1 MEKIIV
7 ELEAKTDKAL
17 KGIDNVAKSVEDLN
31 KEVVSSNQDTAKSL
45 KNVET
50 SSGQA
55 AKGIRGIGN
64 AIKAAGIGLAIAAF
78 ATLKDI
84 FMQNQKAADLFNT
97 SFEVV
102 SIAFNDFVGF
112 IVDNSTKV
120 TDFFKSIFDDPKQA
134 LIDFADAFK
143 KNIQERFESYLDT
156 LGFLASAVKK
166 VFSGD
171 FAGALE
177 DVKSAGKESL
187 DVLTGV
193 NDTFDKSVDIVNSS
207 AEAISNYAS
216 ETVKAAK
223 GNVELAK
230 SAELAAVLN
239 QGLVE
244 KYDRQAEQLRQ
255 IRDDESK
262 SIEDRIKANEELAL
276 VLDEQEKA
284 MKENAAIAVASAAA
298 ELSKNKDN
306 IELQKAYQEALNE
319 QAAIEAQIT
328 GFRSEQ
334 QTNTNSLLREQKEI
348 MNEIALFGKS
358 ERDKERLE
366 LEQQYEANKLL
377 IEKEITD
384 DAEKKERLLALQK
397 DYNAQLKEVNDGFA
411 QEDLEKSI
419 EFANQQIALEENI
432 AQRKREINMQYIGFA
447 SGLSGLLQQIAGK
460 NKAIAT
466 AGLILEKGAAI
477 ANVVI
482 GASQSIASAKFNE
495 SKIPFFIPTPTGIP
509 LFNPLKPASLAATA
523 KSIAMTKIGAG
534 LAIAGIG
541 ATAIGQVSGVSGGN
555 VDTSKPPTPPT
566 PSVPTA
572 PSTPP
577 AFNIV
582 GQSGT
587 NQLAS
592 AIGGQSQQPIQ
603 AFVVSSEVSTAQELD
618 RNIIEDASIGG

>member
-17 KGIDNVAKSVEDLN
+17 KGIDNVAKSVQDLN

-64 AIKAAGIGLAIAAF
+64 ALKAAGIGLAIAAF

-84 FMQNQKAADLFNT
+84 FMQNQKAADFFNT

-112 IVDNSTKV
+112 IIDNGAKV
-120 TDFFKSIFDDPKQA
+120 TDFFKAIFDDPLESVKELGA
-134 LIDFADAFK
+134 SIKA
-143 KNIQERFESYLDT
+143 NIVERFESFLDT

-284 MKENAAIAVASAAA
+284 MKENAAIAVASAEA

-334 QTNTNSLLREQKEI
+334 QTNANSLLREQKEI

-366 LEQQYEANKLL
+366 LEQQYNLNKEL

-384 DAEKKERLLALQK
+384 DAEKKERLLAAET
-397 DYNAQLKEVNDGFA
+397 DYKTQLAEVNKTFAEEDLAIQTTLEEAKQNIRMLAIDNVAKGFA
-411 QEDLEKSI
+411 LLGQ
-419 EFANQQIALEENI
+419 
-432 AQRKREINMQYIGFA
+432 
-447 SGLSGLLQQIAGK
+447 LSGK
-460 NKAIAT
+460 NKALQA
-466 AGLILEKGAAI
+466 AAI
-477 ANVVI
+477 VGENAVGIAKQVISTRAANAAVTAKYALIPGGLALAKVEKTLNNVSLGLGI
-482 GASQSIASAKFNE
+482 ASSVASTSKALSALKAGGSASSGGSQGGSVPAGASA
-495 SKIPFFIPTPTGIP
+495 
-509 LFNPLKPASLAATA
+509 
-523 KSIAMTKIGAG
+523 
-534 LAIAGIG
+534 
-541 ATAIGQVSGVSGGN
+541 
-555 VDTSKPPTPPT
+555 PP
-566 PSVPTA
+566 S
-572 PSTPP
+572 
-577 AFNIV
+577 FNIV
-582 GQSGT
+582 GQSST

-603 AFVVSSEVSTAQELD
+603 AFVVANDVTTAQSMD
-618 RNIIEDASIGG
+618 RNIIDDASIGG

>member
-17 KGIDNVAKSVEDLN
+17 KGIDGVAKSVEKLN
-31 KEVVSSNQDTAKSL
+31 KTTTESNKDTAKSL
-45 KNVET
+45 KEVEK
-50 SSGQA
+50 SSSLA
-55 AKGIRGIGN
+55 AKGVRRIGN

-78 ATLKDI
+78 ATLKEI
-84 FMQNQKAADLFNT
+84 FMQNQKAADFFNT
-97 SFEVV
+97 TFEVL

-112 IVDNSTKV
+112 IIDNGTKV
-120 TDFFKSIFDDPKQA
+120 TEFFKAIFDDPLESVKQLGA
-134 LIDFADAFK
+134 SIKA
-143 KNIQERFESYLDT
+143 NIVERFESFLDT
-156 LGFLASAVKK
+156 LGYIASAVKK

-177 DVKSAGKESL
+177 DAKNAGKEYV

-193 NDTFDKSVDIVNSS
+193 NDSFDKGVEIVKES

-216 ETVKAAK
+216 ETLKAAK

-262 SIEDRIKANEELAL
+262 SIEERIKANEELAL

-358 ERDKERLE
+358 ERDRERLE
-366 LEQQYEANKLL
+366 LEQQFEANKLL

-384 DAEKKERLLALQK
+384 DVEKKERLLAAET
-397 DYNAQLKEVNDGFA
+397 DYKTKLAEVNKTFAEEDLAIQTTLEEAKQNIRMLAIDNVAKGFA
-411 QEDLEKSI
+411 
-419 EFANQQIALEENI
+419 
-432 AQRKREINMQYIGFA
+432 
-447 SGLSGLLQQIAGK
+447 LLGQLAGK
-460 NKAIAT
+460 NKALQA
-466 AGLILEKGAAI
+466 AAI
-477 ANVVI
+477 VGENAVGIAKQVISTRAANAAVTAKYALIPGGLALAKVEKTLNNVSL
-482 GASQSIASAKFNE
+482 GLGIASSVAST
-495 SKIPFFIPTPTGIP
+495 SKA
-509 LFNPLKPASLAATA
+509 LSALKAGGSAS
-523 KSIAMTKIGAG
+523 
-534 LAIAGIG
+534 
-541 ATAIGQVSGVSGGN
+541 SGG
-555 VDTSKPPTPPT
+555 SQGG
-566 PSVPTA
+566 SVPTGA
-572 PSTPP
+572 STPP
-577 AFNIV
+577 AFNVV
-582 GQSGT
+582 GASDT

-592 AIGGQSQQPIQ
+592 AIGGQSQQPVQ
-603 AFVVSSEVSTAQELD
+603 AYVVANDVTTAQSMD
-618 RNIIEDASIGG
+618 RNIIDDASLGD

>member
-17 KGIDNVAKSVEDLN
+17 KGIDGVAKSVEDLN
-31 KEVVSSNQDTAKSL
+31 KATTESNKNTAKSL
-45 KNVET
+45 KEVEK
-50 SSGQA
+50 SSNIA

-64 AIKAAGIGLAIAAF
+64 ALKAAGIGLAIAAF
-78 ATLKDI
+78 ATLKEI
-84 FMQNQKAADLFNT
+84 FMQNQKAADFFNT

-112 IVDNSTKV
+112 IIDNGTKV
-120 TDFFKSIFDDPKQA
+120 TDFFKAIFDDPLKSVKELGA
-134 LIDFADAFK
+134 SIKA
-143 KNIQERFESYLDT
+143 NIIERFESFLDT

-193 NDTFDKSVDIVNSS
+193 NDTFDKGVEIVKSS
-207 AEAISNYAS
+207 TEAISNYAS
-216 ETVKAAK
+216 ETIKAAK

-262 SIEDRIKANEELAL
+262 SIEERIKANEELAL

-358 ERDKERLE
+358 EIERERLE
-366 LEQQYEANKLL
+366 LEQQYELNREL
-377 IEKEITD
+377 IEREITD
-384 DAEKKERLLALQK
+384 DAIKKERLLAAETEYKTQLKVLNDEFDKGQEEKENQKIKLQQLRTQQTLG
-397 DYNAQLKEVNDGFA
+397 DAQNTFNQIAQL
-411 QEDLEKSI
+411 
-419 EFANQQIALEENI
+419 
-432 AQRKREINMQYIGFA
+432 
-447 SGLSGLLQQIAGK
+447 AGK
-460 NKAIAT
+460 DSKVGKAMA
-466 AGLILEKGAAI
+466 
-477 ANVVI
+477 
-482 GASQSIASAKFNE
+482 IASATISGVQGVQNAYTTAQKSPITLAF
-495 SKIPFFIPTPTGIP
+495 
-509 LFNPLKPASLAATA
+509 PAYPA
-523 KSIAMTKIGAG
+523 IQAG
-534 LAIAGIG
+534 LAGAIALKNI
-541 ATAIGQVSGVSGGN
+541 ASIKSVNPSGGGASS
-555 VDTSKPPTPPT
+555 VPK
-566 PSVPTA
+566 PSVPTGA
-572 PSTPP
+572 STPP
-577 AFNIV
+577 AFNVV
-582 GQSGT
+582 GASDT

-592 AIGGQSQQPIQ
+592 AIGGQSQQPVQ
-603 AFVVSSEVSTAQELD
+603 AYVVANDVTTAQSMD
-618 RNIIEDASIGG
+618 RNIIDDASLGD

>member
-17 KGIDNVAKSVEDLN
+17 KGIDGVAKSVEKLN
-31 KEVVSSNQDTAKSL
+31 KTTTESNKDTAKSL
-45 KNVET
+45 KEVEK
-50 SSGQA
+50 SSSLA
-55 AKGIRGIGN
+55 AKGVRRIGN

-78 ATLKDI
+78 ATLKEI
-84 FMQNQKAADLFNT
+84 FMQNQKAADFFNT
-97 SFEVV
+97 TFEVL

-112 IVDNSTKV
+112 IINNGTKV
-120 TDFFKSIFDDPKQA
+120 TDFFKAIFDDPLESVKQLGA
-134 LIDFADAFK
+134 SIKA
-143 KNIQERFESYLDT
+143 NIVERFESFLDT
-156 LGFLASAVKK
+156 LGYIASAVKK

-177 DVKSAGKESL
+177 DAKNAGKEYV

-193 NDTFDKSVDIVNSS
+193 NDSFDKGVEIVKGS

-216 ETVKAAK
+216 ETIKAAK

-262 SIEDRIKANEELAL
+262 SIEERIKANEELAL

-319 QAAIEAQIT
+319 QAGIEAQIT

-358 ERDKERLE
+358 EIERERLE
-366 LEQQYEANKLL
+366 LEQQYELNREL
-377 IEKEITD
+377 IEREITD
-384 DAEKKERLLALQK
+384 DAIKKERLLAAETEYKTQLKVLNDEFDKGQEEKENQKIKLQQLRTQQTLG
-397 DYNAQLKEVNDGFA
+397 DAQNTFNQIAQL
-411 QEDLEKSI
+411 
-419 EFANQQIALEENI
+419 
-432 AQRKREINMQYIGFA
+432 
-447 SGLSGLLQQIAGK
+447 AGK
-460 NKAIAT
+460 DSKVGKAMA
-466 AGLILEKGAAI
+466 
-477 ANVVI
+477 
-482 GASQSIASAKFNE
+482 IASATISGVQGVQNAYTTAQKSPITLAF
-495 SKIPFFIPTPTGIP
+495 
-509 LFNPLKPASLAATA
+509 PAYPAIS
-523 KSIAMTKIGAG
+523 AG
-534 LAIAGIG
+534 LAGAIALKNI
-541 ATAIGQVSGVSGGN
+541 ASIKSVNPSGGGASS
-555 VDTSKPPTPPT
+555 VPK
-566 PSVPTA
+566 PSVPTGA
-572 PSTPP
+572 STPP
-577 AFNIV
+577 SFNVV
-582 GQSGT
+582 GASDT

-592 AIGGQSQQPIQ
+592 AIGGQSQQPVQ
-603 AFVVSSEVSTAQELD
+603 AYVVANDVTTAQSMD
-618 RNIIEDASIGG
+618 RNIIDDASLGD

>member
-17 KGIDNVAKSVEDLN
+17 KGIDDVAKSVQDLN

-64 AIKAAGIGLAIAAF
+64 ALKAAGIGLAIAAF

-84 FMQNQKAADLFNT
+84 FMQNQKAADFFNT

-112 IVDNSTKV
+112 VIDNGTKV
-120 TDFFKSIFDDPKQA
+120 TDFFKAIFDDPLESVKELGA
-134 LIDFADAFK
+134 SIKA
-143 KNIQERFESYLDT
+143 NIVERFESFLDT

-193 NDTFDKSVDIVNSS
+193 NDTFDKSVDIVNNS
-207 AEAISNYAS
+207 ADAISNYAS
-216 ETVKAAK
+216 ETIKAAK

-306 IELQKAYQEALNE
+306 IQLQKAYQEALNE

-334 QTNTNSLLREQKEI
+334 QTNTNSLLKEQKEI

-384 DAEKKERLLALQK
+384 DVEKKERLLALQK

-411 QEDLEKSI
+411 QEDLEKKKEIADKINEI
-419 EFANQQIALEENI
+419 EERKTQIKE
-432 AQRKREINMQYIGFA
+432 
-447 SGLSGLLQQIAGK
+447 
-460 NKAIAT
+460 KAFQDA
-466 AGLILEKGAAI
+466 
-477 ANVVI
+477 V
-482 GASQSIASAKFNE
+482 
-495 SKIPFFIPTPTGIP
+495 
-509 LFNPLKPASLAATA
+509 
-523 KSIAMTKIGAG
+523 
-534 LAIAGIG
+534 AIAGAESRLGRAILIAKQLLQAREMIMEMKGTLFSAKQSATKTVVKAAEAGVDVSSG
-541 ATAIGQVSGVSGGN
+541 AAKAASAAPFPANIPLILGYAAQAVGIVSAIRGAMKASKQATSKLGVSE
-555 VDTSKPPTPPT
+555 TSPKIATPPT
-566 PSVPTA
+566 VAASI
-572 PSTPP
+572 PP

-582 GQSGT
+582 GASGT

>member
-17 KGIDNVAKSVEDLN
+17 KGIDGVAKSVEDLN
-31 KEVVSSNQDTAKSL
+31 KATTESNKNTAKSL
-45 KNVET
+45 KEVEK
-50 SSGQA
+50 SSNIA

-64 AIKAAGIGLAIAAF
+64 ALKAAGIGLAIAAF
-78 ATLKDI
+78 ATLKEI
-84 FMQNQKAADLFNT
+84 FMQNQKAADFFNT

-112 IVDNSTKV
+112 IIDNGTKV
-120 TDFFKSIFDDPKQA
+120 TDFFKAIFDDPLKSVKELGA
-134 LIDFADAFK
+134 SIKA
-143 KNIQERFESYLDT
+143 NIIERFESFLDT

-193 NDTFDKSVDIVNSS
+193 NDTFDKGVEIVKSS
-207 AEAISNYAS
+207 TEAISNYAS

-358 ERDKERLE
+358 EIERERLE
-366 LEQQYEANKLL
+366 LEQQYELNREL
-377 IEKEITD
+377 IEREITD
-384 DAEKKERLLALQK
+384 DAIKKERLLAAETEYKTQLKVLNDEFDKGQEEKENQKIKLQQLRTQQTLG
-397 DYNAQLKEVNDGFA
+397 DAQNTFNQIAQL
-411 QEDLEKSI
+411 
-419 EFANQQIALEENI
+419 
-432 AQRKREINMQYIGFA
+432 
-447 SGLSGLLQQIAGK
+447 AGK
-460 NKAIAT
+460 DSKVGKAMA
-466 AGLILEKGAAI
+466 
-477 ANVVI
+477 
-482 GASQSIASAKFNE
+482 IASATISGVQGVQNAYTTAQKSPITLAF
-495 SKIPFFIPTPTGIP
+495 
-509 LFNPLKPASLAATA
+509 PAYPA
-523 KSIAMTKIGAG
+523 IQAG
-534 LAIAGIG
+534 LAGAIALKNI
-541 ATAIGQVSGVSGGN
+541 ASIKSVNPSGGGASS
-555 VDTSKPPTPPT
+555 VPK
-566 PSVPTA
+566 PSVPTGA
-572 PSTPP
+572 STPP
-577 AFNIV
+577 AFNVV
-582 GQSGT
+582 GASST
-587 NQLAS
+587 DQLAS
-592 AIGGQSQQPIQ
+592 AIGGQSQQPVQ
-603 AFVVSSEVSTAQELD
+603 AYVVANDITTAQSMD
-618 RNIIEDASIGG
+618 RNIIDDASLGD

>member
-17 KGIDNVAKSVEDLN
+17 KGIDSVAKSVEDLN
-31 KEVVSSNQDTAKSL
+31 KATTESNKNTANSL
-45 KNVET
+45 KEVEK
-50 SSGQA
+50 SSSIA

-64 AIKAAGIGLAIAAF
+64 ALKAAGIGLAIAAF

-84 FMQNQKAADLFNT
+84 FMQNQKAADFFNT

-102 SIAFNDFVGF
+102 SIAFNDFVNF
-112 IVDNSTKV
+112 IIDNGTKV
-120 TDFFKSIFDDPKQA
+120 TDFFKAIFEDPLGSVKELGASIKA
-134 LIDFADAFK
+134 
-143 KNIQERFESYLDT
+143 NIIERFESFLDT

-193 NDTFDKSVDIVNSS
+193 NDTFDKGVEIVKSS
-207 AEAISNYAS
+207 TEAISNYAT
-216 ETVKAAK
+216 ETIKAAK

-239 QGLVE
+239 QGLIE

-262 SIEDRIKANEELAL
+262 SIEDRIKANEQLAL

-298 ELSKNKDN
+298 ELSKNKEN
-306 IELQKAYQEALNE
+306 IQLQKAYQEALNE

-334 QTNTNSLLREQKEI
+334 QTNANSLLREQKEI

-366 LEQQYEANKLL
+366 LEQEYELNKEL
-377 IEKEITD
+377 IEREITD
-384 DAEKKERLLALQK
+384 DAEKKERLLAAET
-397 DYNAQLKEVNDGFA
+397 DYKTKLAEVNKTFAEEDLAIQTTLEEAKQNIRMLAIDNVAKGFA
-411 QEDLEKSI
+411 
-419 EFANQQIALEENI
+419 
-432 AQRKREINMQYIGFA
+432 
-447 SGLSGLLQQIAGK
+447 LLGQLAGK
-460 NKAIAT
+460 NKALQA
-466 AGLILEKGAAI
+466 AAI
-477 ANVVI
+477 VGENAVGIAKQVISTRAANAAVTAKYALIPGGLALAKVEKTLNNVSL
-482 GASQSIASAKFNE
+482 GLGIASSVAST
-495 SKIPFFIPTPTGIP
+495 SKA
-509 LFNPLKPASLAATA
+509 LSALKAGGSAS
-523 KSIAMTKIGAG
+523 
-534 LAIAGIG
+534 
-541 ATAIGQVSGVSGGN
+541 SGGSQGGN
-555 VDTSKPPTPPT
+555 VPTG
-566 PSVPTA
+566 A
-572 PSTPP
+572 STPP
-577 AFNIV
+577 SFNVV
-582 GQSGT
+582 GQSDT
-587 NQLAS
+587 NQLAQ
-592 AIGGQSQQPIQ
+592 AIGGQSQQPVQ
-603 AFVVSSEVSTAQELD
+603 AYVVANDVTTAQSMD
-618 RNIIEDASIGG
+618 RNIIDDASLGD

>member
-17 KGIDNVAKSVEDLN
+17 KGIDGVAKSVEDLN
-31 KEVVSSNQDTAKSL
+31 KATTESNKNTAKSL
-45 KNVET
+45 KEVEK
-50 SSGQA
+50 SSNIA

-64 AIKAAGIGLAIAAF
+64 ALKAAGIGLAIAAF
-78 ATLKDI
+78 ATLKEI
-84 FMQNQKAADLFNT
+84 FMQNQKAADFFNT

-112 IVDNSTKV
+112 IIDNGTKV
-120 TDFFKSIFDDPKQA
+120 TDFFKAIFDDPLKSVKELGA
-134 LIDFADAFK
+134 SIKA
-143 KNIQERFESYLDT
+143 NIIERFESFLDT

-193 NDTFDKSVDIVNSS
+193 NDTFDKGVEIVKSS
-207 AEAISNYAS
+207 TEAISNYAS
-216 ETVKAAK
+216 ETIKAAK

-358 ERDKERLE
+358 EIERERLE
-366 LEQQYEANKLL
+366 LEQQYELNREL
-377 IEKEITD
+377 IEREITD
-384 DAEKKERLLALQK
+384 DAIKKERLLAAETEYKTQLKVLNDEFDKGQEEKENQKIKLQQLRTQQTLG
-397 DYNAQLKEVNDGFA
+397 DAQNTFNQIAQL
-411 QEDLEKSI
+411 
-419 EFANQQIALEENI
+419 
-432 AQRKREINMQYIGFA
+432 
-447 SGLSGLLQQIAGK
+447 AGK
-460 NKAIAT
+460 DSKVGKAMA
-466 AGLILEKGAAI
+466 
-477 ANVVI
+477 
-482 GASQSIASAKFNE
+482 IASATISGVQGVQNAYTTAQKSPITLAF
-495 SKIPFFIPTPTGIP
+495 
-509 LFNPLKPASLAATA
+509 PAYPA
-523 KSIAMTKIGAG
+523 IQAG
-534 LAIAGIG
+534 LAGAIALKNI
-541 ATAIGQVSGVSGGN
+541 ASIKSVNPSGGGASS
-555 VDTSKPPTPPT
+555 VPK
-566 PSVPTA
+566 PSVPTGA
-572 PSTPP
+572 STPP
-577 AFNIV
+577 SFNVV
-582 GQSGT
+582 GASDT

-592 AIGGQSQQPIQ
+592 AIGGQSQQPVQ
-603 AFVVSSEVSTAQELD
+603 AYVVANDVTTAQSMD
-618 RNIIEDASIGG
+618 RNIIDDASLGD

>member
-17 KGIDNVAKSVEDLN
+17 KGIDGVAKSVEDLN
-31 KEVVSSNQDTAKSL
+31 KEVVNSNKDTAKSL

-64 AIKAAGIGLAIAAF
+64 ALKAAGIGLAIAAF

-84 FMQNQKAADLFNT
+84 FMQNQKAADFFNT

-112 IVDNSTKV
+112 IIDNGTKV
-120 TDFFKSIFDDPKQA
+120 TDFFKAIFDDPLESVKELGA
-134 LIDFADAFK
+134 SIKA
-143 KNIQERFESYLDT
+143 NIVERFESFLDT
-156 LGFLASAVKK
+156 LGYLASAVKK

-207 AEAISNYAS
+207 ADAISNYAS
-216 ETVKAAK
+216 ETIKAAK

-298 ELSKNKDN
+298 ELSKNKEN

-334 QTNTNSLLREQKEI
+334 QTNANSLLKEQKEI

-366 LEQQYEANKLL
+366 LEQQYNLNKEL

-384 DAEKKERLLALQK
+384 DAEKKERLLAAET
-397 DYNAQLKEVNDGFA
+397 DYKTRLAELNDGFA
-411 QEDLEKSI
+411 QEDLEKKKEIADKEAEIELQKVAIKQNTLDNVISI
-419 EFANQQIALEENI
+419 ANAESAVGKAALIAK
-432 AQRKREINMQYIGFA
+432 Q
-447 SGLSGLLQQIAGK
+447 LLMAK
-460 NKAIAT
+460 E
-466 AGLILEKGAAI
+466 LILEIKKTITFSTQAA
-477 ANVVI
+477 ARSTVAMAE
-482 GASQSIASAKFNE
+482 GSAQ
-495 SKIPFFIPTPTGIP
+495 
-509 LFNPLKPASLAATA
+509 TA
-523 KSIAMTKIGAG
+523 KIGFPQNIPMLIGYA
-534 LAIAGIG
+534 AQAAGIFSAIRSAVRSSKAG
-541 ATAIGQVSGVSGGN
+541 ATIPN
-555 VDTSKPPTPPT
+555 ITPPPT
-566 PSVPTA
+566 PTA

-577 AFNIV
+577 QFNIV

-603 AFVVSSEVSTAQELD
+603 AYVVANDVTTAQSMD
-618 RNIIEDASIGG
+618 RNIVDDASIGG

>member
-17 KGIDNVAKSVEDLN
+17 KGIDSVAKSVEDLN
-31 KEVVSSNQDTAKSL
+31 KEVVNSNKDTAKSL

-64 AIKAAGIGLAIAAF
+64 ALKAAGIGLAIAAF

-84 FMQNQKAADLFNT
+84 FMQNQKAADFFNT

-112 IVDNSTKV
+112 VIDNGTKV
-120 TDFFKSIFDDPKQA
+120 TDFFKAIFDDPLESVKELGA
-134 LIDFADAFK
+134 SIKA
-143 KNIQERFESYLDT
+143 NIVERFESFLDT
-156 LGFLASAVKK
+156 LGYLASAVKK

-207 AEAISNYAS
+207 ADAISNYAS
-216 ETVKAAK
+216 ETIKAAK

-262 SIEDRIKANEELAL
+262 SIEERIKANEELAL

-284 MKENAAIAVASAAA
+284 MKENAAIAVASAEA

-334 QTNTNSLLREQKEI
+334 QTNANSLLREQKEI

-366 LEQQYEANKLL
+366 LEQQYNLNKEL

-384 DAEKKERLLALQK
+384 DAEKKERLLAAET
-397 DYNAQLKEVNDGFA
+397 DYKTRLAELNDDFA
-411 QEDLEKSI
+411 QEDLEKKKEIADKEAEIELQKVAIKQNTLDNVISI
-419 EFANQQIALEENI
+419 ANAESAVGKAALIAK
-432 AQRKREINMQYIGFA
+432 Q
-447 SGLSGLLQQIAGK
+447 LLMAK
-460 NKAIAT
+460 E
-466 AGLILEKGAAI
+466 LILEIKKTITFSTQAA
-477 ANVVI
+477 ARSTVAMAE
-482 GASQSIASAKFNE
+482 GSAQ
-495 SKIPFFIPTPTGIP
+495 
-509 LFNPLKPASLAATA
+509 TA
-523 KSIAMTKIGAG
+523 KIGFPQNIPMLIGYA
-534 LAIAGIG
+534 AQAAGIFSAIRSAVRSSKAG
-541 ATAIGQVSGVSGGN
+541 ATIPN
-555 VDTSKPPTPPT
+555 ITPPST
-566 PSVPTA
+566 PTA

-577 AFNIV
+577 QFNIV

-603 AFVVSSEVSTAQELD
+603 AYVVANDVTTAQSMD
-618 RNIIEDASIGG
+618 RNIVDDASIGG

>member
-17 KGIDNVAKSVEDLN
+17 KGIDGVAKSVENLN
-31 KEVVSSNQDTAKSL
+31 KEIVSSNKDTAKSL
-45 KNVET
+45 KNVEAT
-50 SSGQA
+50 SSLA

-64 AIKAAGIGLAIAAF
+64 ALKAAGIGLAIAAF
-78 ATLKDI
+78 ATLQEI
-84 FMQNQKAADLFNT
+84 FMQNQKAADFFNT

-112 IVDNSTKV
+112 IIDNGTKV
-120 TDFFKSIFDDPKQA
+120 TDFFKAIFDDPLKSVKELGA
-134 LIDFADAFK
+134 SIKA
-143 KNIQERFESYLDT
+143 NIIERFESFLDT

-177 DVKSAGKESL
+177 DVKNAGKESL

-193 NDTFDKSVDIVNSS
+193 NDTFDKSVDVVKSS
-207 AEAISNYAS
+207 TEAISNYVS
-216 ETVKAAK
+216 ETIKAAK

-262 SIEDRIKANEELAL
+262 SIEERIKANEELAL

-384 DAEKKERLLALQK
+384 DAEKKERLLAAET
-397 DYNAQLKEVNDGFA
+397 DYKTKLAEVNKTFA
-411 QEDLEKSI
+411 QEDLAI
-419 EFANQQIALEENI
+419 QTTLEEAKQNI
-432 AQRKREINMQYIGFA
+432 RMLAIDNVAKGFA
-447 SGLSGLLQQIAGK
+447 LLGQLAGK
-460 NKAIAT
+460 NKALQA
-466 AGLILEKGAAI
+466 AAI
-477 ANVVI
+477 VGENAVGIAKQVISTRAANAAVTAKYALIPGGIALAKVEKTLNNVSL
-482 GASQSIASAKFNE
+482 GLGIASSVAST
-495 SKIPFFIPTPTGIP
+495 SKA
-509 LFNPLKPASLAATA
+509 LSALKAGGSAS
-523 KSIAMTKIGAG
+523 
-534 LAIAGIG
+534 
-541 ATAIGQVSGVSGGN
+541 SGG
-555 VDTSKPPTPPT
+555 SQGG
-566 PSVPTA
+566 SVPVGA
-572 PSTPP
+572 STPP
-577 AFNIV
+577 AFNVV
-582 GQSGT
+582 GASDT

-592 AIGGQSQQPIQ
+592 AIGGQSQQPVQ
-603 AFVVSSEVSTAQELD
+603 AYVVANDVTTAQSMD
-618 RNIIEDASIGG
+618 RNIIDDASLGD

>member
-17 KGIDNVAKSVEDLN
+17 KGIDGVAKSVEKLN
-31 KEVVSSNQDTAKSL
+31 KTTTESNKDTAKSL
-45 KNVET
+45 KEVEK
-50 SSGQA
+50 SSSLA
-55 AKGIRGIGN
+55 AKGVRRIGN

-78 ATLKDI
+78 ATLKEI
-84 FMQNQKAADLFNT
+84 FMQNQKAADFFNT
-97 SFEVV
+97 TFEVL

-112 IVDNSTKV
+112 IINNGTKV
-120 TDFFKSIFDDPKQA
+120 TDFFKAIFDDPLESVKQLGA
-134 LIDFADAFK
+134 SIKA
-143 KNIQERFESYLDT
+143 NIVERFESFLDT
-156 LGFLASAVKK
+156 LGYIASAVKK

-177 DVKSAGKESL
+177 DAKNAGKEYV

-193 NDTFDKSVDIVNSS
+193 NDSFDKGVEIVKGS

-216 ETVKAAK
+216 ETIKAAK

-262 SIEDRIKANEELAL
+262 SIEERIKANEELAL

-319 QAAIEAQIT
+319 QAGIEAQIT

-358 ERDKERLE
+358 EIERERLE
-366 LEQQYEANKLL
+366 LEQQYELNREL
-377 IEKEITD
+377 IEREITD
-384 DAEKKERLLALQK
+384 DAIKKERLLAAETEYKTQLKVLNDEFDKGQEEKENQKIKLQQLRTQQTLG
-397 DYNAQLKEVNDGFA
+397 DAQNTFNQIAQL
-411 QEDLEKSI
+411 
-419 EFANQQIALEENI
+419 
-432 AQRKREINMQYIGFA
+432 
-447 SGLSGLLQQIAGK
+447 AGK
-460 NKAIAT
+460 DSKVGKAMA
-466 AGLILEKGAAI
+466 
-477 ANVVI
+477 
-482 GASQSIASAKFNE
+482 IASATISGVQGVQNAYTTAQKSPITLAF
-495 SKIPFFIPTPTGIP
+495 
-509 LFNPLKPASLAATA
+509 PAYPAIS
-523 KSIAMTKIGAG
+523 AG
-534 LAIAGIG
+534 LAGAIALKNI
-541 ATAIGQVSGVSGGN
+541 ASIKSVNPSGGGASS
-555 VDTSKPPTPPT
+555 VPK
-566 PSVPTA
+566 PSVPTGA
-572 PSTPP
+572 STPP
-577 AFNIV
+577 AFNVV
-582 GQSGT
+582 GASDT

-592 AIGGQSQQPIQ
+592 AIGGQSQQPVQ
-603 AFVVSSEVSTAQELD
+603 AYVVANDVTTAQSMD
-618 RNIIEDASIGG
+618 RNIIDDASLGD

>member
-17 KGIDNVAKSVEDLN
+17 KGIDGVAKSVEKLN
-31 KEVVSSNQDTAKSL
+31 KTTTESNKDTAKSL
-45 KNVET
+45 KEVEK
-50 SSGQA
+50 SSSLA
-55 AKGIRGIGN
+55 AKGVRRIGN

-78 ATLKDI
+78 ATLKEI
-84 FMQNQKAADLFNT
+84 FMQNQKAADFFNT
-97 SFEVV
+97 TFEVL

-112 IVDNSTKV
+112 IIDNGTKV
-120 TDFFKSIFDDPKQA
+120 TDFFKAIFDDPLESVKQLGA
-134 LIDFADAFK
+134 SIKA
-143 KNIQERFESYLDT
+143 NIVERFESFLDT
-156 LGFLASAVKK
+156 LGYIASAVKK

-177 DVKSAGKESL
+177 DAKNAGKEYV

-193 NDTFDKSVDIVNSS
+193 NDSFDKGVEIVKGS

-262 SIEDRIKANEELAL
+262 SIEERIKANEELAL

-358 ERDKERLE
+358 EIERERLE
-366 LEQQYEANKLL
+366 LEQQYELNREL
-377 IEKEITD
+377 IEREITD
-384 DAEKKERLLALQK
+384 DAIKKERLLAAETEYKTQLKVLNDEFDKGQEEKENQKIKLQQLRTQQTLG
-397 DYNAQLKEVNDGFA
+397 DAQNTFNQIAQL
-411 QEDLEKSI
+411 
-419 EFANQQIALEENI
+419 
-432 AQRKREINMQYIGFA
+432 
-447 SGLSGLLQQIAGK
+447 AGK
-460 NKAIAT
+460 DSKVGKAMA
-466 AGLILEKGAAI
+466 
-477 ANVVI
+477 
-482 GASQSIASAKFNE
+482 IASATISGVQGVQNAYTTAQKSPITLAF
-495 SKIPFFIPTPTGIP
+495 
-509 LFNPLKPASLAATA
+509 PAYPA
-523 KSIAMTKIGAG
+523 IQAG
-534 LAIAGIG
+534 LAGAIALKNI
-541 ATAIGQVSGVSGGN
+541 ASIKSVNPSGGGASS
-555 VDTSKPPTPPT
+555 VPK
-566 PSVPTA
+566 PSVPTGA
-572 PSTPP
+572 STPP
-577 AFNIV
+577 AFNVV
-582 GQSGT
+582 GASDT

-592 AIGGQSQQPIQ
+592 AIGGQSQQPVQ
-603 AFVVSSEVSTAQELD
+603 AYVVANDVTTAQSMD
-618 RNIIEDASIGG
+618 RNIVNDASLGD

>member
-17 KGIDNVAKSVEDLN
+17 KGIDNVAKSVQDLN

-50 SSGQA
+50 SSGQV

-64 AIKAAGIGLAIAAF
+64 ALKAAGIGLAIAAF

-84 FMQNQKAADLFNT
+84 FMQNQKAADFFNT

-112 IVDNSTKV
+112 IIDNGAKV
-120 TDFFKSIFDDPKQA
+120 TDFFKAIFDDPLESVKELGA
-134 LIDFADAFK
+134 SIKA
-143 KNIQERFESYLDT
+143 NIVERFESFLDT

-171 FAGALE
+171 FAGALK

-284 MKENAAIAVASAAA
+284 MKENAAIAVASAEA

-334 QTNTNSLLREQKEI
+334 QTNANSLLREQKEI

-366 LEQQYEANKLL
+366 LEQQYNLNKEL

-384 DAEKKERLLALQK
+384 DAEKKERLLAAET
-397 DYNAQLKEVNDGFA
+397 DYKTQLAEVNKTFAEEDLAIQTTLEEAKQNIRMLAIDNVAKGFA
-411 QEDLEKSI
+411 LLGQ
-419 EFANQQIALEENI
+419 
-432 AQRKREINMQYIGFA
+432 
-447 SGLSGLLQQIAGK
+447 LSGK
-460 NKAIAT
+460 NKALQA
-466 AGLILEKGAAI
+466 AAI
-477 ANVVI
+477 VGENAVGIAKQVISTRAANAAVTAKYALIPGGLALAKVEKTLNNVSLGLGI
-482 GASQSIASAKFNE
+482 ASSVASTSKALSALKAGGSASSGGSQGGSVPAGASA
-495 SKIPFFIPTPTGIP
+495 
-509 LFNPLKPASLAATA
+509 
-523 KSIAMTKIGAG
+523 
-534 LAIAGIG
+534 
-541 ATAIGQVSGVSGGN
+541 
-555 VDTSKPPTPPT
+555 PP
-566 PSVPTA
+566 S
-572 PSTPP
+572 
-577 AFNIV
+577 FNIV
-582 GQSGT
+582 GQSST

-603 AFVVSSEVSTAQELD
+603 AFVVANDVTTAQSMD
-618 RNIIEDASIGG
+618 RNIIDDASIGG

>member
-17 KGIDNVAKSVEDLN
+17 KGIDGVAKSVEKLN
-31 KEVVSSNQDTAKSL
+31 KTTTESNKDTAKSL
-45 KNVET
+45 KEVEK
-50 SSGQA
+50 SSSLA
-55 AKGIRGIGN
+55 AKGVRRIGN

-78 ATLKDI
+78 ATLKEI
-84 FMQNQKAADLFNT
+84 FMQNQKAADFFNT
-97 SFEVV
+97 TFEVL

-112 IVDNSTKV
+112 IINNGTKV
-120 TDFFKSIFDDPKQA
+120 TDFFKAIFDDPLESVKQLGA
-134 LIDFADAFK
+134 SIKA
-143 KNIQERFESYLDT
+143 NIVERFESFLDT
-156 LGFLASAVKK
+156 LGYIASAVKK

-177 DVKSAGKESL
+177 DAKNAGKEYV

-193 NDTFDKSVDIVNSS
+193 NDSFDKGVEIVKGS

-216 ETVKAAK
+216 ETIKAAK

-319 QAAIEAQIT
+319 QAGIEAQIT

-358 ERDKERLE
+358 EIERERLE
-366 LEQQYEANKLL
+366 LEQQYELNREL
-377 IEKEITD
+377 IEREITD
-384 DAEKKERLLALQK
+384 DAIKKERLLAAETEYKTQLKVLNDEFDKGQEEKENQKIKLQQLRTQQTLG
-397 DYNAQLKEVNDGFA
+397 DAQNTFNQIAQL
-411 QEDLEKSI
+411 
-419 EFANQQIALEENI
+419 
-432 AQRKREINMQYIGFA
+432 
-447 SGLSGLLQQIAGK
+447 AGK
-460 NKAIAT
+460 DSKVGKAMA
-466 AGLILEKGAAI
+466 
-477 ANVVI
+477 
-482 GASQSIASAKFNE
+482 IASATISGVQGVQNAYTTAQKSPITLAF
-495 SKIPFFIPTPTGIP
+495 
-509 LFNPLKPASLAATA
+509 PAYPAIS
-523 KSIAMTKIGAG
+523 AG
-534 LAIAGIG
+534 LAGAIALKNI
-541 ATAIGQVSGVSGGN
+541 ASIKSVNPSGGGASS
-555 VDTSKPPTPPT
+555 VPK
-566 PSVPTA
+566 PSVPTGA
-572 PSTPP
+572 STPP
-577 AFNIV
+577 AFNVV
-582 GQSGT
+582 GASDT

-603 AFVVSSEVSTAQELD
+603 TYVVANDVTTAQSMD
-618 RNIIEDASIGG
+618 RNIIDDASLGD

>member
-17 KGIDNVAKSVEDLN
+17 KGIDGVAKSVEKLN
-31 KEVVSSNQDTAKSL
+31 KTTTESNKDTAKSL
-45 KNVET
+45 KEVEK
-50 SSGQA
+50 SSSLA
-55 AKGIRGIGN
+55 AKGVRRIGN

-78 ATLKDI
+78 ATLKEI
-84 FMQNQKAADLFNT
+84 FMQNQKAADFFNT
-97 SFEVV
+97 TFEVL

-112 IVDNSTKV
+112 IINNGTKV
-120 TDFFKSIFDDPKQA
+120 TDFFKAIFDDPLESVKQLGA
-134 LIDFADAFK
+134 SIKA
-143 KNIQERFESYLDT
+143 NIVERFESFLDT
-156 LGFLASAVKK
+156 LGYIASAVKK

-177 DVKSAGKESL
+177 DAKNAGKEYV

-193 NDTFDKSVDIVNSS
+193 NDSFDKGVEIVKGS

-216 ETVKAAK
+216 ETIKAAK

-262 SIEDRIKANEELAL
+262 SIEERIKANEELAL

-319 QAAIEAQIT
+319 QASIEAQIT

-358 ERDKERLE
+358 EIERERLE
-366 LEQQYEANKLL
+366 LEQQYELNREL
-377 IEKEITD
+377 IEREITD
-384 DAEKKERLLALQK
+384 DAIKKERLLAAETEYKTQLKVLNDEFDKGQEEKENQKIKLQQLRTQQTLG
-397 DYNAQLKEVNDGFA
+397 DAQNTFNQIAQL
-411 QEDLEKSI
+411 
-419 EFANQQIALEENI
+419 
-432 AQRKREINMQYIGFA
+432 
-447 SGLSGLLQQIAGK
+447 AGK
-460 NKAIAT
+460 DSKVGKAMA
-466 AGLILEKGAAI
+466 
-477 ANVVI
+477 
-482 GASQSIASAKFNE
+482 IASATISGVQGVQNAYTTAQKSPITLAF
-495 SKIPFFIPTPTGIP
+495 
-509 LFNPLKPASLAATA
+509 PAYPAIS
-523 KSIAMTKIGAG
+523 AG
-534 LAIAGIG
+534 LAGAIALKNI
-541 ATAIGQVSGVSGGN
+541 ASIKSVNPSGGGASS
-555 VDTSKPPTPPT
+555 VPK
-566 PSVPTA
+566 PSVPTGA
-572 PSTPP
+572 STPP
-577 AFNIV
+577 AFNVV
-582 GQSGT
+582 GASDT

-603 AFVVSSEVSTAQELD
+603 TYVVANDVTTAQSMD
-618 RNIIEDASIGG
+618 RNIIDDASLGD

>member
-31 KEVVSSNQDTAKSL
+31 KEVVSSNKDTAKSL

-64 AIKAAGIGLAIAAF
+64 ALKAAGIGLAIAAF

-84 FMQNQKAADLFNT
+84 FMQNQKAADFFNT

-112 IVDNSTKV
+112 IVGNSTKV
-120 TDFFKSIFDDPKQA
+120 TDFFKSIFEDPKQA

-143 KNIQERFESYLDT
+143 RNIQERFESYLDT
-156 LGFLASAVKK
+156 LGYLASAVKK

-193 NDTFDKSVDIVNSS
+193 NDTFDKGVDIVKSS
-207 AEAISNYAS
+207 TEAISNYAS
-216 ETVKAAK
+216 ETIKAAK

-230 SAELAAVLN
+230 SAELASVLN

-262 SIEDRIKANEELAL
+262 SIEDRIKANEELAEI
-276 VLDEQEKA
+276 LDKQEEA
-284 MKENAAIAVASAAA
+284 MLKNAAISVASAAA

-319 QAAIEAQIT
+319 QAGIEAQIT

-348 MNEIALFGKS
+348 MSEIALFGKS

-366 LEQQYEANKLL
+366 LQQEYDLNKEL
-377 IEKEITD
+377 IEREVSD
-384 DAEKKERLLALQK
+384 DAEKKERLLALQS
-397 DYNAQLKEVNDGFA
+397 DFNTRLKEINDGFNA
-411 QEDLEKSI
+411 EDI
-419 EFANQQIALEENI
+419 ET
-432 AQRKREINMQYIGFA
+432 KK
-447 SGLSGLLQQIAGK
+447 K
-460 NKAIAT
+460 NKDESERIAKAEKDYKEQQYTETYTRLQNILSLGGKKLQKVGKALAIADVVRTSVKSVSETVASTNAANAKAVAASPLT
-466 AGLILEKGAAI
+466 AGMPFVAINTLKGALG
-477 ANVVI
+477 V
-482 GASQSIASAKFNE
+482 GSTIASATKTIQSIRGD
-495 SKIPFFIPTPTGIP
+495 SKT
-509 LFNPLKPASLAATA
+509 
-523 KSIAMTKIGAG
+523 
-534 LAIAGIG
+534 
-541 ATAIGQVSGVSGGN
+541 VSSQRVPSGGGGGGGA
-555 VDTSKPPTPPT
+555 
-566 PSVPTA
+566 VP
-572 PSTPP
+572 TPP

-582 GQSGT
+582 GQSNT
-587 NQLAS
+587 SQLAD

-603 AFVVSSEVSTAQELD
+603 AFVVSNDVTSAQSMD
-618 RNIIEDASIGG
+618 RAIVDDASLGG

>member
-7 ELEAKTDKAL
+7 ELEAKTNEAL
-17 KGIDNVAKSVEDLN
+17 KGIDSVAKSVEDLN
-31 KEVVSSNQDTAKSL
+31 KEVVSSNKDTAKSL
-45 KNVET
+45 KNVE
-50 SSGQA
+50 SASGQA

-84 FMQNQKAADLFNT
+84 FMQNQKAADFFNT

-112 IVDNSTKV
+112 IIDNGTKV
-120 TDFFKSIFDDPKQA
+120 TDFFKAIFDDPLESVKQLGA
-134 LIDFADAFK
+134 SIKA
-143 KNIQERFESYLDT
+143 NIVERFESFLDT

-193 NDTFDKSVDIVNSS
+193 NDVFDKGVEIVKSS

-239 QGLVE
+239 QGLIE

-262 SIEDRIKANEELAL
+262 SIEERIKANEELAL

-298 ELSKNKDN
+298 ELSKNKEN

-334 QTNTNSLLREQKEI
+334 QTNANSLLREQKEI

-366 LEQQYEANKLL
+366 LEQEYELNKEL
-377 IEKEITD
+377 IEREITD
-384 DAEKKERLLALQK
+384 DAEKKERLLAAET
-397 DYNAQLKEVNDGFA
+397 DYKTKLAEVNKTFAEEDLAIQTTLEEAKQNIRMLAIDNVAKGFA
-411 QEDLEKSI
+411 
-419 EFANQQIALEENI
+419 
-432 AQRKREINMQYIGFA
+432 
-447 SGLSGLLQQIAGK
+447 LLGQLAGK
-460 NKAIAT
+460 NKALQA
-466 AGLILEKGAAI
+466 AAI
-477 ANVVI
+477 VGENAVGIAKQVISTRAANAAVTAKYALIPGGLALAKVEKTLNNVSL
-482 GASQSIASAKFNE
+482 GLGIASSVAST
-495 SKIPFFIPTPTGIP
+495 SKA
-509 LFNPLKPASLAATA
+509 LSALKAGGSAS
-523 KSIAMTKIGAG
+523 
-534 LAIAGIG
+534 
-541 ATAIGQVSGVSGGN
+541 SGG
-555 VDTSKPPTPPT
+555 SQGG
-566 PSVPTA
+566 SVPTGA
-572 PSTPP
+572 STPP
-577 AFNIV
+577 SFNIV
-582 GQSGT
+582 GQSDI
-587 NQLAS
+587 NQLAA
-592 AIGGQSQQPIQ
+592 AIGGQSQQPVQ
-603 AFVVSSEVSTAQELD
+603 AYVVANDVTTAQSMD
-618 RNIIEDASIGG
+618 RNIIDDASLGD

>member
-17 KGIDNVAKSVEDLN
+17 KGIDNVAKSVQDLN

-50 SSGQA
+50 SSGQV

-64 AIKAAGIGLAIAAF
+64 ALKAAGIGLAIAAF

-84 FMQNQKAADLFNT
+84 FMQNQKAADFFNT

-112 IVDNSTKV
+112 IIDNGAKV
-120 TDFFKSIFDDPKQA
+120 TDFFKAIFDDPLESVKELGA
-134 LIDFADAFK
+134 SIKA
-143 KNIQERFESYLDT
+143 NIVERFESFLDT

-284 MKENAAIAVASAAA
+284 MKENAAIAVASAEA

-334 QTNTNSLLREQKEI
+334 QTNANSLLREQKEI

-366 LEQQYEANKLL
+366 LEQQYNLNKEL

-384 DAEKKERLLALQK
+384 DAEKKERLLAAET
-397 DYNAQLKEVNDGFA
+397 DYKTQLAEVNKTFAEEDLAIQTTLEEAKQNIRMLAIDNVAKGFA
-411 QEDLEKSI
+411 LLGQ
-419 EFANQQIALEENI
+419 
-432 AQRKREINMQYIGFA
+432 
-447 SGLSGLLQQIAGK
+447 LSGK
-460 NKAIAT
+460 NKALQA
-466 AGLILEKGAAI
+466 AAI
-477 ANVVI
+477 VGENAVGIAKQVISTRAANAAVTAKYALIPGGLALAKVEKTLNNVSLGLGI
-482 GASQSIASAKFNE
+482 ASSVASTSKALSALKAGGSASSGGSQGGSVPAGASA
-495 SKIPFFIPTPTGIP
+495 
-509 LFNPLKPASLAATA
+509 
-523 KSIAMTKIGAG
+523 
-534 LAIAGIG
+534 
-541 ATAIGQVSGVSGGN
+541 
-555 VDTSKPPTPPT
+555 PP
-566 PSVPTA
+566 S
-572 PSTPP
+572 
-577 AFNIV
+577 FNIV
-582 GQSGT
+582 GQSST

-603 AFVVSSEVSTAQELD
+603 AFVVANDVTTAQSMD
-618 RNIIEDASIGG
+618 RNIIDDASIGG

>member
-50 SSGQA
+50 SSGKA
-55 AKGIRGIGN
+55 AKGIRRIGN
-64 AIKAAGIGLAIAAF
+64 ALKAAGIGLAIAAF

-84 FMQNQKAADLFNT
+84 FMQNQKAADFFNT

-112 IVDNSTKV
+112 IIDNGTKV
-120 TDFFKSIFDDPKQA
+120 TDFFKAIFDDPLGSVKELGA
-134 LIDFADAFK
+134 SIKA
-143 KNIQERFESYLDT
+143 NIIERFESFLDT

-193 NDTFDKSVDIVNSS
+193 NDTFDKGVEIVKSS
-207 AEAISNYAS
+207 TEAISNYAT
-216 ETVKAAK
+216 ETIKAAK

-239 QGLVE
+239 QGLIE

-262 SIEDRIKANEELAL
+262 SIEDRIKANEQLAL

-298 ELSKNKDN
+298 ELSKNKEN

-334 QTNTNSLLREQKEI
+334 QTNANSLLREQKEI

-366 LEQQYEANKLL
+366 LEQEYELNKEL
-377 IEKEITD
+377 IEREITD
-384 DAEKKERLLALQK
+384 DAEKKERLLAAET
-397 DYNAQLKEVNDGFA
+397 DYKTKLAEVNKTFAEEDLAIQTTLEEAKQNIRMLAIDNVAKGFA
-411 QEDLEKSI
+411 
-419 EFANQQIALEENI
+419 
-432 AQRKREINMQYIGFA
+432 
-447 SGLSGLLQQIAGK
+447 LLGQLAGK
-460 NKAIAT
+460 NKALQA
-466 AGLILEKGAAI
+466 AAI
-477 ANVVI
+477 VGENAVGIAKQVISTRAANAAVTAKYALIPGGLALAKVEKTLNNVSL
-482 GASQSIASAKFNE
+482 GLGIASSVAST
-495 SKIPFFIPTPTGIP
+495 SKA
-509 LFNPLKPASLAATA
+509 LSALKAGGSAS
-523 KSIAMTKIGAG
+523 
-534 LAIAGIG
+534 
-541 ATAIGQVSGVSGGN
+541 SGGSQGGN
-555 VDTSKPPTPPT
+555 VPTG
-566 PSVPTA
+566 A
-572 PSTPP
+572 STPP
-577 AFNIV
+577 SFNVV
-582 GQSGT
+582 GQSDT
-587 NQLAS
+587 NQLAA
-592 AIGGQSQQPIQ
+592 AIGGQSQQPVQ
-603 AFVVSSEVSTAQELD
+603 AYVVANDVTTAQSMD
-618 RNIIEDASIGG
+618 RNIIDDASLGD

>member
-17 KGIDNVAKSVEDLN
+17 KGIDGVAKSVEKLN
-31 KEVVSSNQDTAKSL
+31 KTTTESNKDTAKSL
-45 KNVET
+45 KEVEK
-50 SSGQA
+50 SSSLA
-55 AKGIRGIGN
+55 AKGVRRIGN

-78 ATLKDI
+78 ATLKEI
-84 FMQNQKAADLFNT
+84 FMQNQKAADFFNT
-97 SFEVV
+97 SFEVL

-112 IVDNSTKV
+112 VIDNGTKV
-120 TDFFKSIFDDPKQA
+120 TDFFKAIFDDPLGSIKELGESIKA
-134 LIDFADAFK
+134 
-143 KNIQERFESYLDT
+143 NIVERFESFLDT

-177 DVKSAGKESL
+177 DAKNAGKEYV

-193 NDTFDKSVDIVNSS
+193 NDSFDKGVEIVKGS

-216 ETVKAAK
+216 ETLKAAK

-262 SIEDRIKANEELAL
+262 SIEERIKANEELAL

-298 ELSKNKDN
+298 ELSKNKEN

-334 QTNTNSLLREQKEI
+334 QTNANSLLREQKEI

-358 ERDKERLE
+358 ERDRERLE
-366 LEQQYEANKLL
+366 LEQQFEANKLL

-384 DAEKKERLLALQK
+384 DAEKKERLLAAETDYKTKLKELNDVFDTEDLQAK
-397 DYNAQLKEVNDGFA
+397 QLKADKEAEIEQQKIAIKQNTLSNIV
-411 QEDLEKSI
+411 SI
-419 EFANQQIALEENI
+419 ANAESAVGKAALIAK
-432 AQRKREINMQYIGFA
+432 Q
-447 SGLSGLLQQIAGK
+447 LLMAK
-460 NKAIAT
+460 E
-466 AGLILEKGAAI
+466 LILEIKKTITFSTQAA
-477 ANVVI
+477 ARSTVAMAEGSAQTAKI
-482 GASQSIASAKFNE
+482 GFPQNIPMLIGYAAQAAGIFSAIRSIPNITPPS
-495 SKIPFFIPTPTGIP
+495 SPSIPT
-509 LFNPLKPASLAATA
+509 
-523 KSIAMTKIGAG
+523 GA
-534 LAIAGIG
+534 
-541 ATAIGQVSGVSGGN
+541 
-555 VDTSKPPTPPT
+555 
-566 PSVPTA
+566 
-572 PSTPP
+572 STPP
-577 AFNIV
+577 SFNVV
-582 GQSGT
+582 GQSDT
-587 NQLAS
+587 NQLAA

-603 AFVVSSEVSTAQELD
+603 AYVVANDVTTAQSMD
-618 RNIIEDASIGG
+618 RNIIDDASLGD

>member
-17 KGIDNVAKSVEDLN
+17 KGIDGVAKSVEKLN
-31 KEVVSSNQDTAKSL
+31 KTTTESNKDTAKSL
-45 KNVET
+45 KEVEK
-50 SSGQA
+50 SSSLA
-55 AKGIRGIGN
+55 AKGVRRIGN

-78 ATLKDI
+78 ATLKEI
-84 FMQNQKAADLFNT
+84 FMQNQKAADFFNT
-97 SFEVV
+97 TFEVL

-112 IVDNSTKV
+112 IIDNGTKV
-120 TDFFKSIFDDPKQA
+120 TEFFKAIFDDPLESVKQLGA
-134 LIDFADAFK
+134 SIKA
-143 KNIQERFESYLDT
+143 NIVERFESFLDT
-156 LGFLASAVKK
+156 LGYIASAVKK

-177 DVKSAGKESL
+177 DAKNAGKEYV

-193 NDTFDKSVDIVNSS
+193 NDSFDKGVEIVKES

-216 ETVKAAK
+216 ETLKAAK

-262 SIEDRIKANEELAL
+262 SIEERIKANEELAL

-384 DAEKKERLLALQK
+384 DAEKKERLLAAET
-397 DYNAQLKEVNDGFA
+397 DYKTKLAEVNKTFAEEDLAIQTTLEEAKQNIRMLAIDNVAKGFA
-411 QEDLEKSI
+411 
-419 EFANQQIALEENI
+419 
-432 AQRKREINMQYIGFA
+432 
-447 SGLSGLLQQIAGK
+447 LLGQLAGK
-460 NKAIAT
+460 NKALQA
-466 AGLILEKGAAI
+466 AAI
-477 ANVVI
+477 VGENAVGIAKQVISTRAANAAVTAKYALIPGGLALAKVEKTLNNVSL
-482 GASQSIASAKFNE
+482 GLGIASSVAST
-495 SKIPFFIPTPTGIP
+495 SKA
-509 LFNPLKPASLAATA
+509 LSALKAGGSAS
-523 KSIAMTKIGAG
+523 
-534 LAIAGIG
+534 
-541 ATAIGQVSGVSGGN
+541 SGG
-555 VDTSKPPTPPT
+555 SQGGSIP
-566 PSVPTA
+566 A
-572 PSTPP
+572 GASTPP
-577 AFNIV
+577 AFNVV
-582 GQSGT
+582 GASST
-587 NQLAS
+587 DQLAS
-592 AIGGQSQQPIQ
+592 AIGGQSQQPVQ
-603 AFVVSSEVSTAQELD
+603 AYVVANDVTTAQSMD
-618 RNIIEDASIGG
+618 RNIIDDASLGD

>member
-17 KGIDNVAKSVEDLN
+17 KGIDGVAKSVEKLN
-31 KEVVSSNQDTAKSL
+31 KTTTESNKDTAKSL
-45 KNVET
+45 KEVEK
-50 SSGQA
+50 SSSLA
-55 AKGIRGIGN
+55 AKGVRRIGN

-78 ATLKDI
+78 ATLKEI
-84 FMQNQKAADLFNT
+84 FMQNQKAADFFNT
-97 SFEVV
+97 TFEVL

-112 IVDNSTKV
+112 IIDNGTKV
-120 TDFFKSIFDDPKQA
+120 TEFFKAIFDDPLESVKQLGA
-134 LIDFADAFK
+134 SIKA
-143 KNIQERFESYLDT
+143 NIVERFESFLDT
-156 LGFLASAVKK
+156 LGYIASAVKK
-166 VFSGD
+166 LFSRD

-177 DVKSAGKESL
+177 DAKNAGKEYV

-193 NDTFDKSVDIVNSS
+193 NDSFDKGVEIVKES

-216 ETVKAAK
+216 ETLKAAK

-262 SIEDRIKANEELAL
+262 SIEERIKANEELAL

-319 QAAIEAQIT
+319 QAVIEAQIT

-384 DAEKKERLLALQK
+384 DAEKKERLLAAET
-397 DYNAQLKEVNDGFA
+397 DYKTKLAEVNKTFAEEDLAIQTTLEEAKQNIRMLAIDNVAKGFA
-411 QEDLEKSI
+411 
-419 EFANQQIALEENI
+419 
-432 AQRKREINMQYIGFA
+432 
-447 SGLSGLLQQIAGK
+447 LLGQLAGK
-460 NKAIAT
+460 NKALQA
-466 AGLILEKGAAI
+466 AAI
-477 ANVVI
+477 VGENAVGIAKQVISTRAANAAVTAKYALIPGGLALAKVEKTLNNVSL
-482 GASQSIASAKFNE
+482 GLGIASSVAST
-495 SKIPFFIPTPTGIP
+495 SKA
-509 LFNPLKPASLAATA
+509 LSALKAGGSAS
-523 KSIAMTKIGAG
+523 
-534 LAIAGIG
+534 
-541 ATAIGQVSGVSGGN
+541 SGG
-555 VDTSKPPTPPT
+555 SQGG
-566 PSVPTA
+566 SVPTGA
-572 PSTPP
+572 STPP
-577 AFNIV
+577 AFNVV
-582 GQSGT
+582 GASDT

-592 AIGGQSQQPIQ
+592 AIGGQSQQPVQ
-603 AFVVSSEVSTAQELD
+603 AYVVANDVTTAQSMD
-618 RNIIEDASIGG
+618 RNIIDDASLGD